1 MNNLIIDEEFEKLP
15 EHVRGRM
22 IREADSVVY
31 SSTFFPD
38 DEIAKELYLRN
49 KGRDIPFRIVESPLT
64 LTGERYKKIAISSND
79 LRHIQE
85 LLYHRMH
92 TARKILE
99 HGISEE
105 TRELHVKYLEMIE
118 SEIKNAL
125 ILE

>member
-15 EHVRGRM
+15 DHVRGRM

-31 SSTFFPD
+31 SSTFFPSD
-38 DEIAKELYLRN
+38 NY
-49 KGRDIPFRIVESPLT
+49 T
-64 LTGERYKKIAISSND
+64 LSKMDFPTKERYKKIAVQSND

-99 HGISEE
+99 HGVSEE
-105 TRELHVKYLEMIE
+105 TRDLFVKYLEMIE
-118 SEIKNAL
+118 QEIKKAL

>member
-15 EHVRGRM
+15 DHVRGRI
-22 IREADSVVY
+22 IREADSVIY
-31 SSTFFPD
+31 SSTFFPND
-38 DEIAKELYLRN
+38 NYTPSKMN
-49 KGRDIPFRIVESPLT
+49 SPLT
-64 LTGERYKKIAISSND
+64 LTGERYRKIAVAPND
-79 LRHIQE
+79 LRYIQE

-99 HGISEE
+99 YNVSEE

-118 SEIKNAL
+118 SEIKKAL

>member
-15 EHVRGRM
+15 EHVKRRM
-22 IREADSVVY
+22 IRESDSVSY
-31 SSTFFPD
+31 SSTFFPGD
-38 DEIAKELYLRN
+38 NY
-49 KGRDIPFRIVESPLT
+49 SPPKMNFPT
-64 LTGERYKKIAISSND
+64 KERYKKIAVSSND

-99 HGISEE
+99 HGVSDN

-118 SEIKNAL
+118 QEIKKAL

>member
-1 MNNLIIDEEFEKLP
+1 MNNLIIDKEFEKLP

-22 IREADSVVY
+22 IREADSVSY
-31 SSTFFPD
+31 SPTFFPGD
-38 DEIAKELYLRN
+38 NYSPPKTN
-49 KGRDIPFRIVESPLT
+49 SPLT
-64 LTGERYKKIAISSND
+64 PTKERYKKIAVSSND

-99 HGISEE
+99 HN
-105 TRELHVKYLEMIE
+105 TDNPMREMFVKYLEMIE
-118 SEIKNAL
+118 QQIKKAL

>member
-31 SSTFFPD
+31 SSTFFPGD
-38 DEIAKELYLRN
+38 NY
-49 KGRDIPFRIVESPLT
+49 SPPKMNL
-64 LTGERYKKIAISSND
+64 LTGERYKKIAVSSND

-99 HGISEE
+99 HGVSDE
-105 TRELHVKYLEMIE
+105 TRELFVKYLEMIE
-118 SEIKNAL
+118 QQIKEAL